1 MERNLARVLDV
12 DVLRGGMRIAGVGI
26 GARLELGAVC
36 GLIVLDDANP
46 GVVVS
51 SSSSAN
57 LASCLISS
65 THSLAS
71 VTDGASR

>member
-12 DVLRGGMRIAGVGI
+12 EVLRGMRIDGVGI
-26 GARLELGAVC
+26 EARLELGAVR
-36 GLIVLDDANP
+36 GLVVLDVANA
-46 GVVVS
+46 GVIVS

-65 THSLAS
+65 THSFAS
-71 VTDGASR
+71 ATDGASR